1 MTDMEYVSIIVPV
14 YNVEDYLDRCVGS
27 IVRQTHRQLE
37 IILVDDGSTDAS
49 PEICQ
54 RWAEQDDRIRVVR
67 QTNCGVSG
75 ARNAGLRTASH
86 DWIMQ
91 IDSDDYIAQHT
102 VENMLRAACNGDADM
117 VICDFEKGKEDAF
130 AFEPDAAAAA
140 AYVDGVTALSRIYE
154 GEHNALRYAVPWCKL
169 CRRRLFEGIAY
180 PDGKIFEDI
189 YTTHKLLLRCDRIAV
204 LDECLFY
211 YFQRPGSIMNMSF
224 NMKKLDYLQALV
236 ERVEYFSQRGLTE
249 LARTAYDEL
258 LHSLIWEYSRTRDL
272 LNNQAGMDYV
282 TGLFRSVYKKGY
294 ASRRYPGETA
304 RFLGVFYRNPEWII
318 LYWRI
323 SAKLKQMTGRNG

>member
-1 MTDMEYVSIIVPV
+1 MEKISVIVPV
-14 YNVEDYLDRCVGS
+14 YGVEAYLDRCVRS
-27 IVRQTHRQLE
+27 ITDQTYENLE

-54 RWAEQDDRIRVVR
+54 RWAEQDDRIRVIR

-75 ARNAGLRTASH
+75 ARNTGLGAASH

-91 IDSDDYIAQHT
+91 IDSDDYIARHT
-102 VENMLRAACNGDADM
+102 VEHMLRAASDGKADM
-117 VICDFEKGKEDAF
+117 VICDFEKGRDDAF
-130 AFEPDAAAAA
+130 GFESNADAAA
-140 AYVDGVTALSRIYE
+140 AYVDGVTAVSRIYE

-169 CRRRLFEGIAY
+169 CRRRLYEGIAY
-180 PDGKIFEDI
+180 PAGKIFEDI

-272 LNNQAGMDYV
+272 LNNQAGMEYV
-282 TGLFRSVYKKGY
+282 TGLYRSVYKKGY

-304 RFLGVFYRNPEWII
+304 LFLGVFCRNPEWII
-318 LYWRI
+318 HYWRI
-323 SAKLKQMTGRNG
+323 SAKLKQITGRNR